1 MPPLDFLI
9 YAVENWIAILLWT
22 AFFSVLL
29 YFGAKKF
36 AVAGIF
42 DPIHFTY
49 TFTMGTKYAL
59 VFALYFNGLISNSL
73 FSMVVI
79 FGIAFYWSFLYSS
92 KIKQPIVNRL
102 FSLLVPK
109 NNEHFAF
116 KIILIIYL
124 VIAVY
129 IVSNIGF
136 GFFAETNRFDNNKGF
151 GAFVRITDVLG
162 TFIIAY
168 LGIVIYKRYK
178 NVGGNDI
185 RQYLSYLFLFLFIIF
200 FTILNGAKAA
210 FVFAM
215 VTIILAIRA
224 KGYKLNIGYVKGI
237 VVLSVA
243 AVVAMLG
250 LYINLVNN
258 KVESSGEGKLVGAPI
273 VVEQF
278 VARIVANGNQSYMS
292 LPNDVIDE
300 IQTDSIFIRLATSL
314 IGSSTVSKIV
324 GYNSSDYSVGRQI
337 LLYYDSNTDVAGGPT
352 SHFDLFSYVYLGFGG
367 VFFVVFLG
375 YILGSVN
382 KLLKTSETKSK
393 FYVSLITTLWIRSMA
408 IILEPPTGLGYVFD
422 VFIIFMLLHIF
433 IIMLNIIS
441 SKEKSY
447 VYR

>member
-1 MPPLDFLI
+1 
-9 YAVENWIAILLWT
+9 
-22 AFFSVLL
+22 
-29 YFGAKKF
+29 
-36 AVAGIF
+36 VA
-42 DPIHFTY
+42 
-49 TFTMGTKYAL
+49 
-59 VFALYFNGLISNSL
+59 
-73 FSMVVI
+73 
-79 FGIAFYWSFLYSS
+79 
-92 KIKQPIVNRL
+92 
-102 FSLLVPK
+102 
-109 NNEHFAF
+109 
-116 KIILIIYL
+116 
-124 VIAVY
+124 
-129 IVSNIGF
+129 
-136 GFFAETNRFDNNKGF
+136 
-151 GAFVRITDVLG
+151 
-162 TFIIAY
+162 
-168 LGIVIYKRYK
+168 
-178 NVGGNDI
+178 
-185 RQYLSYLFLFLFIIF
+185 
-200 FTILNGAKAA
+200 TI
-210 FVFAM
+210 
-215 VTIILAIRA
+215 
-224 KGYKLNIGYVKGI
+224 
-237 VVLSVA
+237 
-243 AVVAMLG
+243 VAMLG

-352 SHFDLFSYVYLGFGG
+352 SHFDLFSYAYLGFGG

-375 YILGSVN
+375 YTLGSVN
-382 KLLKTSETKSK
+382 KLLKTSEIKSI

-422 VFIIFMLLHIF
+422 VFIIFMLLHLF